1 MRRIGIALFFLVA
14 ILSALVMER
23 GFVRQPAAAAPSGSC
38 DDQYNALVKEAKEN
52 LIKGDRVA
60 TINSLVQA
68 RTKLHSC
75 ESRSA
80 EDVKGSWSN

>member
-1 MRRIGIALFFLVA
+1 MRRTAIALFFLAA
-14 ILSALVMER
+14 IVFTFIVRQE
-23 GFVRQPAAAAPSGSC
+23 FVHQPAAAAPEGSC
-38 DDQYNALVKEAKEN
+38 DDQYNALVREAKEN

-75 ESRSA
+75 EARSA